1 VTALASG
8 PVPTSLNDWDLAGVE
23 ALCASGYSESD
34 RHDFKFGLPD
44 AKGLTKV
51 VCAFA
56 NTFGGFVVLGVS
68 ESNDHRFEP
77 KGIEPDSEIYGK
89 FHAKIRV
96 EPEIGVSY
104 PRQIDLPGTMKAL
117 YVFEILQSTRRP
129 HLPSPADE
137 RVFWKR
143 VGSSCRQMTL
153 EEVRQ
158 QMIALE
164 EKREKLAL
172 LLIDLYHKQRAVSE
186 QAQVADGYYTGD
198 IFTFDI
204 IDRVVVESYSLLRDD
219 LNSIGAL
226 DTLKRN
232 LSLLNA
238 EKQKL
243 LNFMALSYSP
253 ESKTDEINKYRSL
266 VQRQL
271 PGVSIIIEQVERS
284 FGEKFGIQN
293 PYRQPF
299 SI

>member
-1 VTALASG
+1 
-8 PVPTSLNDWDLAGVE
+8 
-23 ALCASGYSESD
+23 
-34 RHDFKFGLPD
+34 
-44 AKGLTKV
+44 